1 VQQGEEKMQRKFA
14 AGILAIMGLSLGH
27 SAFAITNGPIMTP
40 LKVSQMYTRH
50 ASGAIYVAF
59 QSGAMPGCYGNSG
72 GYLRTDNSLF
82 KELYSQ
88 MLTLIASGG
97 FRANVVYTQHTPT
110 NNWSDC
116 TIEGIQLLPE

>member
-1 VQQGEEKMQRKFA
+1 MKRKFA
-14 AGILAIMGLSLGH
+14 AGMLATTLGLGLG
-27 SAFAITNGPIMTP
+27 SPAFALTNGPIMTP

-50 ASGAIYVAF
+50 TSGAIYVAF
-59 QSGAMPGCYGNSG
+59 QAGAMPGCYSNSG

-82 KELYSQ
+82 KEIYAQL
-88 MLTLIASGG
+88 LTMMASGG
-97 FRANVVYTQHTPT
+97 LRAHVIYTQNPPT

>member
-1 VQQGEEKMQRKFA
+1 MKTKIA
-14 AGILAIMGLSLGH
+14 AGMFAMAVCLGLGNP
-27 SAFAITNGPIMTP
+27 AFALTNGPIMAP

-59 QSGAMPGCYGNSG
+59 QAAAMPGCYSNSG

-82 KELYSQ
+82 KEIYAQL
-88 MLTLIASGG
+88 LTMMATGG
-97 FRANVVYTQHTPT
+97 VRANVIYTQNPPT